1 MFVFFFSGMHHNA
14 WPQCILLKIDKRVG
28 QVKNQTIFDYV
39 DLSVILT
46 SYCKFPH
53 ASLVFAEVFLSAFT
67 DVKTGEG
74 KIPTQTHKH
83 Q

>member
-1 MFVFFFSGMHHNA
+1 MFVCFFSGMHHNA